1 MQMCYSLHKFDLHY
15 FVSMISILYE
25 YDLRTLY
32 YVLYECDLRDAK
44 CGFWRSLHNDF
55 EFAGGSFDWVGGQGL
70 GRWSSRQVG
79 ENWEV
84 GDERWGWE
92 APKAI
97 EWKDFS
103 LFAACPF
110 WRNPQEGQKVP
121 SRQLG
126 LGTCLKGGSC
136 LHGWAVAHLQ
146 LWDRDPVA
154 HIETRPAWDSKI
166 GQGRLLVRGAIEQ
179 DRVHNG
185 NGEGAKC
192 KVS

>member
-1 MQMCYSLHKFDLHY
+1 MSAIFVTQSAGSDDPCIMTSSSL
-15 FVSMISILYE
+15 
-25 YDLRTLY
+25 
-32 YVLYECDLRDAK
+32 
-44 CGFWRSLHNDF
+44 
-55 EFAGGSFDWVGGQGL
+55 GGHLTGWGVRDWVGGHL
-70 GRWSSRQVG
+70 VRCVR
-79 ENWEV
+79 NWEA
-84 GDERWGWE
+84 GDDRWGSE

-121 SRQLG
+121 SWQLG

-154 HIETRPAWDSKI
+154 HIETRPTWDSKI